1 LSAKQC
7 PLCKSLHWLYAC
19 FVNCQVIKLREA
31 KRLKICLN
39 YLRSHIDRE
48 CIFGDY
54 QRCKQRHNTM
64 LHFDNSK
71 NPNVKASNTE
81 KKETAQ
87 KNRRSFVTNISITT
101 SHYVTI
107 IQALSTAIILI
118 HEKTVIIKKIERLIP
133 HLNLILWREIYVN
146 DCNWLLDHLI
156 NGIGQTNF
164 VYHRTI
170 TTIRS
175 KYNDYQTDSL

>member
-1 LSAKQC
+1 
-7 PLCKSLHWLYAC
+7 
-19 FVNCQVIKLREA
+19 
-31 KRLKICLN
+31 
-39 YLRSHIDRE
+39 
-48 CIFGDY
+48 
-54 QRCKQRHNTM
+54 M

-133 HLNLILWREIYVN
+133 HLNLIL
-146 DCNWLLDHLI
+146 
-156 NGIGQTNF
+156 
-164 VYHRTI
+164 
-170 TTIRS
+170 
-175 KYNDYQTDSL
+175 